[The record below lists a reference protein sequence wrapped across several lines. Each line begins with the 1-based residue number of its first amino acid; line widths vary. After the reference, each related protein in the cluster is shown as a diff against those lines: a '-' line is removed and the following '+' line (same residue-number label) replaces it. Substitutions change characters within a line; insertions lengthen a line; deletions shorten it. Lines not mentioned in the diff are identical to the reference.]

1 MTVTNLIIYL
11 LGGFQPEYPSLASC
25 RDYYPP
31 PVLASGMDSDV
42 FDYRNHQLEQ
52 HYSSPPGIFP
62 TPIDSLSL
70 NRMSAKVSGTLNQN
84 YLSFDMNY
92 WHDIMSN
99 PFFIQDDT
107 NYQ

>member
-11 LGGFQPEYPSLASC
+11 LGGFQPNYPSLASN
-25 RDYYPP
+25 RDYYSS
-31 PVLASGMDSDV
+31 PVLASGMNSDV
-42 FDYRNHQLEQ
+42 FDYRNHQ
-52 HYSSPPGIFP
+52 YSLSPPGIFP
-62 TPIDSLSL
+62 TPIDSPSL
-70 NRMSAKVSGTLNQN
+70 NRMSAEVSGTLN

>member
-11 LGGFQPEYPSLASC
+11 LGGFQPECPSLASC
-25 RDYYPP
+25 RDYYPL

-42 FDYRNHQLEQ
+42 FDYRNHQQ
-52 HYSSPPGIFP
+52 HYSPPPGIFP
-62 TPIDSLSL
+62 TPIDSPSL
-70 NRMSAKVSGTLNQN
+70 NRMSGTLNQN